1 MQGARGR
8 EQGARGREQ
17 EKKESCLLHPA
28 SCTLHPASCTL
39 HPASCI
45 LTPPRYEIKI
55 PLPAHWLAD
64 VESWVRLHPAQW
76 RVTYPPRQV
85 NNVYFDTARYAG
97 LNANLSGV
105 GERDKL
111 RLRWYGTDTA
121 RITAANLERK
131 HKQSTVGWKAISP
144 VAEVFDLA
152 ETPWRALVRDVRA
165 AVLPEARQWLDV
177 FAIPTLIN
185 HYWRAYYATPDDAL
199 RLTIDTALRAYDQR
213 AAACPNVTRPA
224 CAQAL
229 LVVELKASPADVDY
243 QRLTDALARFPA
255 PVERFSKYVQGMLV

>member
-1 MQGARGR
+1 MS
-8 EQGARGREQ
+8 
-17 EKKESCLLHPA
+17 ESA
-28 SCTLHPASCTL
+28 SERMSRLPSYQQ
-39 HPASCI
+39 SS
-45 LTPPRYEIKI
+45 TPGSQLAYTSPRYEIKI
-55 PLPAHWLAD
+55 PLPARWLAD

-85 NNVYFDTARYAG
+85 NNVYFDTVRYAG

-131 HKQSTVGWKAISP
+131 HKQGMVGWKVMSP
-144 VAEVFDLA
+144 VGAVFDLA
-152 ETPWRALVRDVRA
+152 ETTWHTLVCDVRA

-199 RLTIDTALRAYDQR
+199 RLTVDTVLCAYDQR
-213 AAACPNVTRPA
+213 AAACPNLMRPA
-224 CAQAL
+224 YAQAP
-229 LVVELKASPADVDY
+229 LVVELKASPTDVDY
-243 QRLTDALARFPA
+243 RRLSDALAHFPA
-255 PVERFSKYVQGMLV
+255 PVDRFSKYVQGMLL